1 MAATLCPDPLGWKC
15 RRTMGKGFVEKIS
28 LEPGVEVRRS
38 SLMDGDNGDEGEDEL
53 TWVRSDESD
62 KSVIIRQ
69 AKFLGKLKQGDA

>member
-1 MAATLCPDPLGWKC
+1 
-15 RRTMGKGFVEKIS
+15 MGKGFVEKIS